1 MTEKEKML
9 SGQLYDPT
17 DPELVQLREKAH
29 ILSKR
34 YNDTVE
40 TQEDERKEIMAERDA
55 AKAEQDAVKD
65 EHDPQEDAEESDKEE
80 K

>member
-17 DPELVQLREKAH
+17 DPELVALREKAH

-34 YNDTVE
+34 SNDTVE
-40 TQEDERKEIMAERDA
+40 TQEDEREEIMRELAPLAAESAYLQGPVQFD
-55 AKAEQDAVKD
+55 
-65 EHDPQEDAEESDKEE
+65 
-80 K
+80 

>member
-40 TQEDERKEIMAERDA
+40 TQEDEREEIMH
-55 AKAEQDAVKD
+55 QAVK
-65 EHDPQEDAEESDKEE
+65 QA
-80 K
+80 